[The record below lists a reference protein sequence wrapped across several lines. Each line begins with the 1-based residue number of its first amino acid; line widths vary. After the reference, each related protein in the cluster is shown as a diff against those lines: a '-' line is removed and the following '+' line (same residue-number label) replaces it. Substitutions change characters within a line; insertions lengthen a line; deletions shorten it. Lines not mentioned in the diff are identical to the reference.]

1 MKNFL
6 IVGCGL
12 SGIVIARF
20 LTNANNNCHIIDER
34 NHIGGNCCTEK
45 YYDTDVHMYGPHI
58 FHTSNKEIWD
68 FVNKYDNFLQFSLNI
83 KAKDKKGNLYSLPF
97 NMNTFKEVFNVTSVK
112 EAKTIL
118 NKEIKDSYK
127 ENPQN
132 LEEQAINLV
141 GPTIYNLLIKE
152 YTEKQWGQSC
162 KELSPEIIKRLPVR
176 FAYNN
181 NYYYD
186 TYVGIPEHGYTQWL
200 LNILNGIEDETPIT
214 YELNKEFNLNNID
227 EYLNEYDY
235 IIYTG
240 QIDKLLNYELGD
252 LEWRSLNFNHQE
264 LLNTIENDQ
273 GCCVINYTSHNQ
285 EYTRSIDHYYFNHQE
300 NDYADKTK
308 ILTYEYPVNYDR
320 TKIAYYPINNEKNNK
335 LYNDYV
341 NLLKE
346 KYPNIILSGRLGLY
360 KYFDM
365 DDTIEN
371 SFNLFK
377 QINK

>member
-1 MKNFL
+1 
-6 IVGCGL
+6 
-12 SGIVIARF
+12 
-20 LTNANNNCHIIDER
+20 
-34 NHIGGNCCTEK
+34 
-45 YYDTDVHMYGPHI
+45 
-58 FHTSNKEIWD
+58 
-68 FVNKYDNFLQFSLNI
+68 
-83 KAKDKKGNLYSLPF
+83 
-97 NMNTFKEVFNVTSVK
+97 MNTFKEVFNVKTIK
-112 EAKTIL
+112 EAKNIL
-118 NKEIKDSYK
+118 NKEIKSSYK

-141 GPTIYNLLIKE
+141 GKTIYELLIKE
-152 YTEKQWGQSC
+152 YTEKQWNKSC
-162 KELSPEIIKRLPVR
+162 KELSPDIIKRIPLR
-176 FAYNN
+176 FSWNSSYFN
-181 NYYYD
+181 D
-186 TYVGIPEHGYTQWL
+186 IYVGIPEHGYTQWL
-200 LNILNGIEDETPIT
+200 LNILNGMKDETSIT
-214 YELNKEFNLNNID
+214 YELNKEFNINNID

-273 GCCVINYTSHNQ
+273 GCSVINYTSYNQ
-285 EYTRSIDHYYFNHQE
+285 SYTRIIDHYYFNHQE
-300 NDYADKTK
+300 NDYTDKTK
-308 ILTYEYPVNYDR
+308 ILTYECPVNYDR

-365 DDTIEN
+365 DDIIEN

>member
-1 MKNFL
+1 MKKYL

-12 SGIVIARF
+12 SGIIISRL
-20 LTNANNNCHIIDER
+20 LTNAGNICHIIDER
-34 NHIGGNCCTEK
+34 NHIGGNCYTK
-45 YYDTDVHMYGPHI
+45 LHNSTYVHLYGAHI

-68 FVNKYDNFLQFSLNI
+68 FVNKYDEFI
-83 KAKDKKGNLYSLPF
+83 PYHHTVKCIAKDNNIYDLPF
-97 NMNTFKEVFNVTSVK
+97 NMNTFKEVFNV
-112 EAKTIL
+112 KTIKSTKEKL
-118 NKEIKDSYK
+118 NNEIKEYHI
-127 ENPQN
+127 ENPKN

-141 GPTIYNLLIKE
+141 GKTIYELLIKE
-152 YTEKQWGQSC
+152 YTEKQWNKSC
-162 KELSPEIIKRLPVR
+162 KDLSPDIIKRIPLR
-176 FAYNN
+176 FSWNSSYFN
-181 NYYYD
+181 D
-186 TYVGIPEHGYTQWL
+186 IYVGIPEHGYTQWL
-200 LNILNGIEDETPIT
+200 LNILNGMKDETSIT

-240 QIDKLLNYELGD
+240 QLDKLLNYELGD

-273 GCCVINYTSHNQ
+273 GCSVINYTSYNQ
-285 EYTRSIDHYYFNHQE
+285 SYTRIIDHYYFNHQE
-300 NDYADKTK
+300 NDYIDKTK
-308 ILTYEYPVNYDR
+308 ILTYECPVNYDR

-365 DDTIEN
+365 DDIIEN